1 MPTFDYSTITQEPV
15 AYYPRS
21 GNPSAVLGLAMEFYI
36 GGPGQSGRS
45 EAMAHSIE
53 LYLNQAIGQ
62 FNYYYLHGDRTMRR
76 LQPDENID
84 PSLVHAM
91 AGPRGIFE
99 IQAGVEE
106 DKAHFWSLLG
116 HSKKAQRQSY
126 LGKLL
131 ITYPFSFL
139 DQIGLDG
146 FIQQFVSMCNA
157 MEVEHAYAGPT
168 FIEPFNIG
176 GMRASHE
183 VIGAQLFNYP
193 CCNAYNLTTTG
204 IQFREGTKSIGF
216 LTAVSNRILEKAG
229 GAQAVLANAGQ
240 STLSCPY
247 SNGVIFQ
254 AGSVPQIGSPDF
266 IPQEYIN
273 LGRALKPTRAKIND
287 SLFDDPAGIDDDAFT
302 QRWLSRFDGT

>member
-1 MPTFDYSTITQEPV
+1 MDVFNYQHITQEPV
-15 AYYPRS
+15 VNFSDGDPA
-21 GNPSAVLGLAMEFYI
+21 AVLGLAMEFYI

-53 LYLNQAIGQ
+53 LYLKQAIGQ

-106 DKAHFWSLLG
+106 DKAHFWSLLA
-116 HSKKAQRQSY
+116 SCEKVQRQNY
-126 LGKLL
+126 LGKMVF
-131 ITYPFSFL
+131 TYPFSFL
-139 DQIGLDG
+139 DQIGLNG
-146 FIQQFVSMCNA
+146 FIQQFVSMCHA
-157 MEVEHAYAGPT
+157 MEVEHAYAGPS
-168 FIEPFNIG
+168 FIEPFNVG
-176 GMRASHE
+176 GMDAAIKIMGS
-183 VIGAQLFNYP
+183 QLLNYP
-193 CCNAYNLTTTG
+193 CFNAYSLAMTK
-204 IQFREGTKSIGF
+204 IQAGDGTKSIGF

-229 GAQAVLANAGQ
+229 GAQAVLSNAGQ

-254 AGSVPQIGSPDF
+254 AGNIPQIGSPDF

-273 LGRALKPTRAKIND
+273 LGRALKPTRAEFDKT
-287 SLFDDPAGIDDDAFT
+287 LFYDPSGKDNKAFT
-302 QRWLSRFDGT
+302 QRWLSRFDG

>member
-1 MPTFDYSTITQEPV
+1 MNTFNYQHITQDPV
-15 AYYPRS
+15 VTFSDGDPA
-21 GNPSAVLGLAMEFYI
+21 AVLGLAMEFYI

-45 EAMAHSIE
+45 EAVAHSIE
-53 LYLNQAIGQ
+53 LYLKQAEDQ
-62 FNYYYLHGDRTMRR
+62 FNYYYLHGDRTMRHLKPR
-76 LQPDENID
+76 ENID
-84 PSLVHAM
+84 PNLVQAL

-106 DKAHFWSLLG
+106 DKAYFWSLLG
-116 HSKKAQRQSY
+116 HCKKVQRQSY

-131 ITYPFSFL
+131 MTYPFSFL

-146 FIQQFVSMCNA
+146 FIQQFVSMCHA
-157 MEVEHAYAGPT
+157 MEVEHAYAGPS

-193 CCNAYNLTTTG
+193 CCNAYNLTTTASNFG
-204 IQFREGTKSIGF
+204 DGTKSISF

-229 GAQAVLANAGQ
+229 GAQVLLANAGP
-240 STLSCPY
+240 STLSCLY

-254 AGSVPQIGSPDF
+254 AGNVPQIGSPDF

-273 LGRALKPTRAKIND
+273 LGRALKSTRANFDK

-302 QRWLSRFDGT
+302 QRWLSRFDG

>member
-15 AYYPRS
+15 VYYPRS

-36 GGPGQSGRS
+36 GGPGQPGRVR
-45 EAMAHSIE
+45 AMADCVQA
-53 LYLNQAIGQ
+53 YLTQAQGQ
-62 FNYYYLHGDRTMRR
+62 FRSYAVANDRVMRR
-76 LQPDENID
+76 LKPGENID
-84 PSLVHAM
+84 PALIEAM
-91 AGPRGIFE
+91 VDPDAGYE
-99 IQAGVEE
+99 IEAGWED
-106 DKAHFWSLLG
+106 DKAHFWSL
-116 HSKKAQRQSY
+116 SSACNKVERQTY
-126 LGKLL
+126 LGDLL
-131 ITYPFSFL
+131 ITYPFSIL

-157 MEVEHAYAGPT
+157 MEVEHAYAGPS
-168 FIEPFNIG
+168 FIEPFNVG
-176 GMRASHE
+176 GMDAALE
-183 VIGAQLFNYP
+183 VIGSELFNYP
-193 CCNAYNLTTTG
+193 CFNAYSLTMTK
-204 IQFREGTKSIGF
+204 IQAGDGTKSIGF

-254 AGSVPQIGSPDF
+254 AGNIPQIGSPNF

-273 LGRALKPTRAKIND
+273 LGRALKPTRAEFDK

-302 QRWLSRFDGT
+302 QRWLSRFDGV